1 VREGHTYQ
9 EEQLES
15 QPPGRTN
22 AVESHVG
29 RKLEQHYAERHE
41 LLAHIELVL
50 GDANVHHE
58 VVREGVGYVALIELF
73 VPCQ

>member
-1 VREGHTYQ
+1 
-9 EEQLES
+9 LES

-29 RKLEQHYAERHE
+29 GKLEQHNAERHE

-50 GDANVHHE
+50 SDTHIFQE
-58 VVREGVGYVALIELF
+58 VVREGVGYIALVELF
-73 VPCQ
+73 VSCQYLLGVDR

>member
-1 VREGHTYQ
+1 
-9 EEQLES
+9 LES

-29 RKLEQHYAERHE
+29 GKLEQHNAERHE

-50 GDANVHHE
+50 GDVDILHE
-58 VVREGVGYVALIELF
+58 IISEGVGYIALVELF
-73 VPCQ
+73 CVVSVSVRGGQIVLL